1 MSFRIAIAASLVAL
15 VIAGPAAAQKNWS
28 IGTSSTGSEPY
39 VGGVV
44 MANAVNRA
52 QTKLRV
58 SAQTTGGYNENLVLV
73 ASGRLNMGQ
82 NTILDLEDAYLGRN
96 KFATMPNKEMLKDLR
111 AAFIYGGAAFHF
123 VTRADSGIRTFADL
137 KGRKVNLNTPATF
150 TRGFNER
157 LLKVLGIGM
166 NDIQVFSISTGKH
179 FEALQDRVIDVGF
192 HNYALHLAG
201 LEQLA
206 ATTPVHLLSLPDGAF
221 DKLNAEFN
229 GLLKSYTIPAG
240 TYRGQTEPSHTVFV
254 SSVLYVHKD
263 ADADDVYT
271 FTKAFWQEID
281 NMAKENAGFIG
292 MTPQLGKYPGQMPV
306 HPGSARFF
314 EEKGI
319 K

>member
-1 MSFRIAIAASLVAL
+1 MSIRISIAAGLVAL
-15 VIAGPAAAQKNWS
+15 AVAGPAAAQKPWS

-39 VGGVV
+39 VSGVV

-52 QTKLRV
+52 QSQLRV

-73 ASGRLNMGQ
+73 ASGRLNMAQ
-82 NTILDLEDAYLGRN
+82 NTILDLEDAYLARN
-96 KFATMPNKEMLKDLR
+96 KFATMPNKEMLQNLR

-123 VTRADSGIRTFADL
+123 LTRADSGIRSFADL
-137 KGRKVNLNTPATF
+137 KGKKVNLNTPATF

-157 LLKVLGIGM
+157 LLKVVGIGM

-206 ATTPVHLLSLPDGAF
+206 ATTPVRLLSLPAGSF

-229 GLLKSYTIPAG
+229 GLLKPYTIPAN
-240 TYRGQTEPSHTVFV
+240 TYRGQTEPAETVFT

-263 ADADDVYT
+263 ASADDVYA
-271 FTKAFWQEID
+271 FTKAFWQEVGD
-281 NMAKENAGFIG
+281 MAKENAGFAG
-292 MTPQLGKYPGQMPV
+292 MTLALGKYPGQMPV
-306 HPGSARFF
+306 HPGAARFF